1 MYYVIPS
8 LPEIKLKYV
17 ISMIII
23 LVLNDIQLLRKRNL
37 LKNLSYHGKEVRFEI
52 MMTLFPTIT

>member
-37 LKNLSYHGKEVRFEI
+37 LKNLSYHGK
-52 MMTLFPTIT
+52 